1 MKPRS
6 SLRRRIVW
14 SSVAYIVLVS
24 LAVTVHGYIV
34 NERAEH
40 LLWESLLD
48 RELTHFVER
57 RRDDPGAAWR
67 DTESLALFGPSVG
80 TTVPVEFRSF
90 LPGVYDEVRR
100 GQREYVV
107 LVRGSAANRLVLALD
122 ITEIETREKSMT
134 AAMVLAAI
142 ALLLALMVATYF
154 AAGRLM
160 KPLSALTDAIRGL
173 RPDTRHQ
180 QITTEAE
187 APEEIAII
195 AEALNDFM
203 RRTDSYVEREQ
214 SFLNTASHEL
224 RTPIAVI
231 SGAAEVAIDQ
241 ATLASA
247 RPHLARVLSTARDMQ
262 QLVLFLLTL
271 AKDPSRLNSSA
282 QSIDLARLVSSLV
295 ADHAHLCAGREISFE
310 YGPMPDVIVSIPI
323 AAAQAA
329 IGNLL
334 RNAIENSSR
343 GTIRLSIE
351 LDGTIVIEDP
361 GAGMSARELSTF
373 FKARAQAGER
383 QGNGIGLDL
392 IARLCQHLG
401 WTLQLLPRAEGGT
414 TARLCFKSAH
424 PQQTSEPSTLPT
436 CYKPPAIGSLGV

>member
-1 MKPRS
+1 MRPRS

-14 SSVAYIVLVS
+14 SSVAYIVVIS
-24 LAVTVHGYIV
+24 LAVIIHGHIV

-40 LLWESLLD
+40 LLWESLLE
-48 RELTHFVER
+48 RELTHFVQR

-67 DTESLALFGPSVG
+67 DTESLALFGASIGNP
-80 TTVPVEFRSF
+80 VPVEFRSF
-90 LPGVYDEVRR
+90 PPGVHDEIRR

-107 LVRGSAANRLVLALD
+107 LVRGSAADQLVLALD

-134 AAMVLAAI
+134 AAMALGAI
-142 ALLLALMVATYF
+142 ALLLGLMVATYF
-154 AAGRLM
+154 ATGRLM
-160 KPLSALTDAIRGL
+160 KPLSALTEAIRRL

-180 QITTEAE
+180 QVTTDAG
-187 APEEIAII
+187 APDEVAII

-241 ATLASA
+241 PTMATA
-247 RPHLARVLSTARDMQ
+247 RPHLARILSTARDMQ

-271 AKDPSRLNSSA
+271 AKDPSRLSA
-282 QSIDLARLVSSLV
+282 NAESVDLARLVSSLV
-295 ADHAHLCAGREISFE
+295 ADHAHLCVGREISIE
-310 YGPMPDVIVSIPI
+310 YGPMPNVIVSIP
-323 AAAQAA
+323 AAATQAA

-361 GAGMSARELSTF
+361 GSGMSARELSSF
-373 FKARAQAGER
+373 YKRRAQAGER
-383 QGNGIGLDL
+383 TGDGIGLDL

-414 TARLCFKSAH
+414 IARLSFKPAH
-424 PQQTSEPSTLPT
+424 PEQTSGQTSQVPVTREAR
-436 CYKPPAIGSLGV
+436 YG